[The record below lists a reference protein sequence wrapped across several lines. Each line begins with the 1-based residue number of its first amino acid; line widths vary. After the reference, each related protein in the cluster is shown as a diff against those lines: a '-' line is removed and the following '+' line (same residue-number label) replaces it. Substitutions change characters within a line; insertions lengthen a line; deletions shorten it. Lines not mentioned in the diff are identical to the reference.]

1 MYAFLI
7 LIHVLVCI
15 GLILGILL
23 QSGSGGGLAGA
34 FGGGGISSAVFGG
47 RGAAPFLVKLSTI
60 LAVVFALSCI
70 SQSVIHPSKHATSI
84 IQEQAKQRAKQPP
97 PPQQQPPPTSQGE
110 EGQFKLPA
118 PPGSTGTK

>member
-1 MYAFLI
+1 MFAFLI
-7 LIHVLVCI
+7 LIHVLVCV
-15 GLILGILL
+15 GLILAILL

-34 FGGGGISSAVFGG
+34 FGGGGLSSAVFGG
-47 RGAAPFLVKLSTI
+47 RGAAPFLSKLSTV

-70 SQSVIHPSKHATSI
+70 SQSMIHPAKHAISI

-97 PPQQQPPPTSQGE
+97 PPQQPPPTSQGE

-118 PPGSTGTK
+118 PPESSGTK